1 MASGPTTSWQTD
13 GKKVETVT
21 DFIFLALNSLWMVN
35 AATKLK
41 DICFLEEK
49 LHQPRQHIK
58 KQRYRFANKGQ
69 YSQSYVFSSSR
80 VWM

>member
-41 DICFLEEK
+41 DICFLDPMLQLTLGTAK
-49 LHQPRQHIK
+49 
-58 KQRYRFANKGQ
+58 
-69 YSQSYVFSSSR
+69 
-80 VWM
+80 